1 MVGGVKWTLK
11 PPCNAQIRLT
21 ELFDKG
27 EIKKE
32 TSSTAAYY
40 MDKEFSK
47 FTTAVFGNNFRKLRQ
62 LNGYDCKLYNYKLL
76 SSFGVIYICI
86 LEISSDTNDHFA
98 RPSW

>member
-21 ELFDKG
+21 DKG

-32 TSSTAAYY
+32 TSATAAYY
-40 MDKEFSK
+40 MDTEFSK

-62 LNGYDCKLYNYKLL
+62 
-76 SSFGVIYICI
+76 
-86 LEISSDTNDHFA
+86 
-98 RPSW
+98 